1 MAKNSKAET
10 KIDAPVEVRTVSVD
24 AEGNKKYRCQYCGK
38 WIKAASW
45 EEFLAGD
52 YCHQLRDER
61 GFTDATLQAHRREM
75 SADNVPVT
83 EDGRE
88 YIKVAVLDRKLK
100 KLGIPISRM
109 VRAFGKDRTIDGAMH
124 EKWTPVYV
132 GRARYLHP
140 DCGEQWGLD
149 FLTSMGRAENGKPT
163 EQAVIEAALS

>member
-1 MAKNSKAET
+1 MAKTSKAQES
-10 KIDAPVEVRTVSVD
+10 VSAEAKTIVTD
-24 AEGNKKYRCQYCGK
+24 AEGNKKYKCQYCGK
-38 WIKAASW
+38 WIKFESW